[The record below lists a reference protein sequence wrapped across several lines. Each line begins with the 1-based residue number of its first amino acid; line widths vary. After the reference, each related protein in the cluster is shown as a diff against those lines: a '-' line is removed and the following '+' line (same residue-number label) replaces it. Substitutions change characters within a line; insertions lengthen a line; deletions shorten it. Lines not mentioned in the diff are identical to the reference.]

1 MDSELTAAHVSSV
14 STTGTLKYI
23 KYTSEKWYIYEDTT
37 ITSYTT
43 RNISGTATIRFNN
56 IGQDLDGSRV
66 DAVITVSNIS
76 VKLRWGST
84 FTKPVYFSV
93 NSWGTGCNAGSWV
106 SQSGHAISVAE
117 TVRLQF
123 FKTGTSTLAKGTYI
137 SGITDIDVNYSNNM
151 PESVKL
157 YSGVN
162 SSVYVLP
169 AAQRALTI
177 TESNTKF
184 TAIVNGGDNNTYK
197 TGFVYL
203 GNSDHTLQWTGSD
216 CETTIFQTYY
226 PSTITASAGTGGTI
240 TNSGAK
246 KIGWKNT
253 PSYTAKAN
261 TNYKIKS
268 VTVDG
273 TAINVPTNSKTYTYT
288 FPAVYAD
295 HTINVQFEPIKI
307 NLSYDK
313 NLPAATGT
321 TTGSSNINAGS
332 SVSIASS
339 GFTAPHHIFTGW
351 NTKSDG
357 TGTKYAPGSSLIM
370 PETNVVLYAQWTPKT
385 YTVMETHMG
394 GGTITPSGASTIP
407 YGSDLNYTIE
417 ANDGYQIESIT
428 VNGSPIEITDSKKM
442 TYLLPSVEEDI
453 DVEVIFSKLP
463 AMLIYNADAPSD
475 EYSGEMSSVTAEAGD
490 TVIVAE
496 NAFLRPEYSFIGW
509 STISKSEWES
519 TEHEDGQQ
527 RPMIEPGEDVALP
540 LDGSDMILYAAWE
553 KNPTLTVK
561 VSGHGTASSIAL
573 SASIDSVL
581 GDTRDEEEN
590 IYMLQPGNAAIISW
604 MPNDAWWT
612 AKVIVDG
619 EEIELRSEGNNGS
632 VTIAASYSFENMHG
646 DHVVEIVFSPML
658 DMPQTGE
665 NTQMMILCIGFMLIA
680 ASMFLYV
687 RRA

>member
-1 MDSELTAAHVSSV
+1 
-14 STTGTLKYI
+14 
-23 KYTSEKWYIYEDTT
+23 
-37 ITSYTT
+37 
-43 RNISGTATIRFNN
+43 
-56 IGQDLDGSRV
+56 
-66 DAVITVSNIS
+66 
-76 VKLRWGST
+76 
-84 FTKPVYFSV
+84 
-93 NSWGTGCNAGSWV
+93 
-106 SQSGHAISVAE
+106 
-117 TVRLQF
+117 
-123 FKTGTSTLAKGTYI
+123 
-137 SGITDIDVNYSNNM
+137 
-151 PESVKL
+151 
-157 YSGVN
+157 
-162 SSVYVLP
+162 
-169 AAQRALTI
+169 
-177 TESNTKF
+177 
-184 TAIVNGGDNNTYK
+184 
-197 TGFVYL
+197 
-203 GNSDHTLQWTGSD
+203 
-216 CETTIFQTYY
+216 
-226 PSTITASAGTGGTI
+226 
-240 TNSGAK
+240 
-246 KIGWKNT
+246 
-253 PSYTAKAN
+253 
-261 TNYKIKS
+261 
-268 VTVDG
+268 
-273 TAINVPTNSKTYTYT
+273 
-288 FPAVYAD
+288 
-295 HTINVQFEPIKI
+295 
-307 NLSYDK
+307 
-313 NLPAATGT
+313 
-321 TTGSSNINAGS
+321 
-332 SVSIASS
+332 
-339 GFTAPHHIFTGW
+339 
-351 NTKSDG
+351 
-357 TGTKYAPGSSLIM
+357 
-370 PETNVVLYAQWTPKT
+370 
-385 YTVMETHMG
+385 MG